1 MAKSFHQ
8 LTPRA
13 QLVVLVLLSAMTVA
27 GAWQVLIGPER
38 VELESRRARLVA
50 VEAEVA
56 QAQATAA
63 RLVAYQR
70 EVGELEAALAETTA
84 VIPDEKDPQDVL
96 RHLHQLASESAL
108 SLSSWKPRDIV
119 NRAQYSE
126 WPIQLGFEG
135 RYHDLGVFFDRV
147 AAMSRLIS
155 VSDLSIK
162 AIATPGQ
169 PGTITA
175 SCVATT
181 FVFRKAEPA
190 GPAQAVDA
198 AGAPPPSAT
207 TTGGRP

>member
-8 LTPRA
+8 LSPRA
-13 QLVVLVLLSAMTVA
+13 QTVVLGLLCLLTLA

-38 VELESRRARLVA
+38 VELESRRARLTTL
-50 VEAEVA
+50 ESEVA

-63 RLVAYQR
+63 RLVHDQR
-70 EVGELEAALAETTA
+70 EVAELELALQETTA
-84 VIPDEKDPQDVL
+84 VLPDEKDPQDVL

-119 NRAQYSE
+119 SRAQYSE
-126 WPIQLGFEG
+126 WPITLGFEG

-155 VSDLSIK
+155 VSDLTIK
-162 AIATPGQ
+162 AATTAGSPGSV
-169 PGTITA
+169 TA

-181 FVFRKAEPA
+181 FVFRKDTAAPA
-190 GPAQAVDA
+190 D
-198 AGAPPPSAT
+198 GAPATLT

>member
-8 LTPRA
+8 LSPRA
-13 QLVVLVLLSAMTVA
+13 QLGVLSLLSALAVG
-27 GAWQVLIGPER
+27 GAWQILIGPER
-38 VELESRRARLVA
+38 AEVESRRARLAA

-63 RLVAYQR
+63 RLVAYER
-70 EVGELEAALAETTA
+70 EIAELEVALAETTA

-119 NRAQYSE
+119 SRAQYSE
-126 WPIQLGFEG
+126 WPIVLGFEG

-155 VSDLSIK
+155 VSDLNIK
-162 AIATPGQ
+162 AVSTPAS
-169 PGTITA
+169 PGTVSA

-181 FVFRKAEPA
+181 FVFRKDTPA
-190 GPAQAVDA
+190 SDA
-198 AGAPPPSAT
+198 AAKPST
-207 TTGGRP
+207 TAGGRP

>member
-8 LTPRA
+8 LSQRA
-13 QLVVLVLLSAMTVA
+13 QMVVLGLLSAMTVA

-38 VELESRRARLVA
+38 VELESRRARLTA

-70 EVGELEAALAETTA
+70 EVAELETALQETTA
-84 VIPDEKDPQDVL
+84 IIPDEKDPQDVL

-108 SLSSWKPRDIV
+108 SLSSWKPGEIV

-147 AAMSRLIS
+147 AAMSRLMSIS
-155 VSDLSIK
+155 NLTIK
-162 AIATPGQ
+162 AGTTPGQ
-169 PGTITA
+169 PGSITA

-181 FVFRKAEPA
+181 FVFRKDQPA
-190 GPAQAVDA
+190 GADLASA
-198 AGAPPPSAT
+198 TGTAPSAAT

>member
-8 LTPRA
+8 LSPRA
-13 QLVVLVLLSAMTVA
+13 QAVVLGLLSVMTVA

-38 VELESRRARLVA
+38 VELESRRARLSA
-50 VEAEVA
+50 VEAEVS

-63 RLVAYQR
+63 RLAAYQK
-70 EVGELEAALAETTA
+70 EVAELELALAETTA

-108 SLSSWKPRDIV
+108 NLSTWKPGDV
-119 NRAQYSE
+119 VSRAQYSE
-126 WPIQLGFEG
+126 WPIALGFEG

-147 AAMSRLIS
+147 AAMSRLMS
-155 VSDLSIK
+155 VSDLNIK
-162 AIATPGQ
+162 AVVTPGGA
-169 PGTITA
+169 GTITA

-181 FVFRKAEPA
+181 FVFRKDSETE
-190 GPAQAVDA
+190 G
-198 AGAPPPSAT
+198 GAPST

>member
-8 LTPRA
+8 LSPRSQA
-13 QLVVLVLLSAMTVA
+13 VVLGLLCVMTVA
-27 GAWQVLIGPER
+27 GSWQVLIGPER
-38 VELESRRARLVA
+38 VELESRRARLSA
-50 VEAEVA
+50 VEAEVS

-63 RLVAYQR
+63 RLAAYQR
-70 EVGELEAALAETTA
+70 EVAELEVALDETTA

-108 SLSSWKPRDIV
+108 NLATWKPGDV
-119 NRAQYSE
+119 VSRAQYSE
-126 WPIQLGFEG
+126 WPIALGFEG

-155 VSDLSIK
+155 VSNLNIK
-162 AIATPGQ
+162 AVMTPGGE
-169 PGTITA
+169 GTITA

-181 FVFRKAEPA
+181 FVFRKDAPA
-190 GPAQAVDA
+190 GDPARPAT
-198 AGAPPPSAT
+198 T